1 MRISY
6 YLLTALLF
14 VSFEATAKAV
24 PFSLNISGENISL
37 TKQLELKNFTEG
49 ESEIKFDFADKAGK
63 PYKFSMKYK
72 KLPPNRSYPSNL
84 DITLMNGQGDKLGYL
99 FWANNGVAA
108 LQKIGTFGLIIN
120 VDGKPVDVQFS
131 FADSKKGNLSIA
143 SLEDERFVQDTLVP
157 KYGFQMIRPVKVP
170 KIAKDTRSITYALDS
185 HPYAVNYTI
194 KDIDN
199 GLVEFQY
206 NLFKTENN
214 QQQLLER
221 VYYHADSM
229 ETLRE
234 GMFAG
239 KYFDQEAGTFKLVF
253 YPTQG
258 QTSPDN

>member
-1 MRISY
+1 MPLSININSACI
-6 YLLTALLF
+6 T
-14 VSFEATAKAV
+14 VS
-24 PFSLNISGENISL
+24 
-37 TKQLELKNFTEG
+37 KQLELKDITEG
-49 ESEIKFDFADKAGK
+49 ESEIKFDFYDKDGK

-120 VDGKPVDVQFS
+120 VDGKPVDLQFS
-131 FADSKKGNLSIA
+131 FAKPKQGSLSIDN
-143 SLEDERFVQDTLVP
+143 LENERFVQDTLVP
-157 KYGFQMIRPVKVP
+157 KYGFQMIRPVTVP
-170 KIAKDTRSITYALDS
+170 KVADDTRSITYALDN

-194 KDIDN
+194 KDIDK

-206 NLFKTENN
+206 NLFNTENN
-214 QQQLLER
+214 NNQLLER
-221 VYYHADSM
+221 IYYHADSM

-239 KYFDQEAGTFKLVF
+239 KYFDQKVGTFKLVF
-253 YPTQG
+253 YPTMG
-258 QTSPDN
+258 QTSPTH